1 VAYHNNLPETAS
13 RPVSKRALIH
23 LPLQP
28 KKRFNRLTLS
38 TLLVGA
44 ILYVGCEC
52 RVQAQA
58 GRAPS
63 APQQFD
69 VKVNDHVQQSM
80 VLVVLDA
87 SKSLLD
93 RQSVVKLYDP
103 ARKVTVW
110 RTTTDKSEASFY
122 DLSGGAY
129 DIDVSAVG
137 FKTQHMRVLIA
148 YVQQARRV
156 EVVLERDPAAIDLNI
171 SSDVIPAKHR
181 KDAKR
186 AVYALKSGN
195 LTEAQKQLDK
205 VYKFAPSSPQ
215 LNFLYGYLYLGL
227 KDLDKAESYLSQSA
241 ALDPRG
247 VQTLNLLGRVQLQLQ
262 HNRDAQT
269 TLEQVVATNPQDWRA
284 HNLLAGA
291 YLNQKQYE
299 KAREQ
304 AQIALDE
311 GQGASTARLFLG
323 EALAMLGRDKEGIE
337 ALQTFLRDNPKDPA
351 KADVQ
356 DLIAKI
362 EAHEQGAEIAGGARS
377 VTNIA
382 LAASPPELPVTP
394 WGPPG
399 VDDSKP
405 LVATG
410 VICPYDQVLDMSGR
424 RVQQLVE
431 DVSQFSATEHLLHE
445 KLDKFGNPTSK
456 ENRKFNY
463 FATITENPPGYFAV
477 DEERQLQSG
486 DVSVPDGIVTR
497 GFMGL
502 ALIFHPHIRG
512 DFQMSCE
519 GLSDFQG
526 NPAWLVYFR
535 QRGDR
540 PSHFGQ
546 YRVGTQPYEVSL
558 KGRAWISARNFEVL
572 RMESELLNPV
582 DKLSVQHQIVQYGP
596 IHFKDKNV
604 DLWLPKSVD
613 LYLEI
618 NKRRYYRQHSFDQYL
633 LFSVDSQQKMPTLK
647 AGPDGTLVPGEDH
660 CSDHSSPACPD

>member
-1 VAYHNNLPETAS
+1 MAS
-13 RPVSKRALIH
+13 EAVSGRALMYS
-23 LPLQP
+23 P
-28 KKRFNRLTLS
+28 RRRAERSNWLTLS
-38 TLLVGA
+38 ILLVFA
-44 ILYVGCEC
+44 VLYVGWGDCQM
-52 RVQAQA
+52 QAQA
-58 GRAPS
+58 GRAPA

-69 VKVNDHVQQSM
+69 VKVNEDVQQSI
-80 VLVVLDA
+80 VLVVFDA
-87 SKSLLD
+87 SKALLD
-93 RQSVVKLYDP
+93 RQSIVKLYDP

-110 RTTTDKSEASFY
+110 RTTSDKSETSFY
-122 DLSGGAY
+122 DLSGGTY

-137 FKTQHMRVLIA
+137 FKPQHMQVLIA
-148 YVQQARRV
+148 YAQQARHV
-156 EVVLERDPAAIDLNI
+156 EVLLERDPTAIDLNV
-171 SSDVIPAKHR
+171 SDDLIPAKHR

-186 AVYALKSGN
+186 AVYALKSGK

-247 VQTLNLLGRVQLQLQ
+247 LQTLNLLGRVQLQLQ
-262 HNRDAQT
+262 HNRDAQA
-269 TLEQVVATNPQDWRA
+269 TLEQLIAAKPQDWMA

-299 KAREQ
+299 NAREQ
-304 AQIALDE
+304 AQLALDE
-311 GQGASTARLFLG
+311 DRGAASMARLFLG
-323 EALAMLGRDKEGIE
+323 EALVMLGRDKEGLE
-337 ALQTFLRDNPKDPA
+337 ALQTFLRENPKDPA

-362 EAHEQGAEIAGGARS
+362 EAHEQGAVIARGARS
-377 VTNIA
+377 ATDAA
-382 LAASPPELPVTP
+382 LAALPPELPVTP

-399 VDDSKP
+399 VDESKP
-405 LVATG
+405 LVKTG
-410 VICPYDQVLDMSGR
+410 VTCPYDQVLEMSGR

-431 DVSQFSATEHLLHE
+431 DISQFSATEHLLHE
-445 KLDKFGNPTSK
+445 RLDKFGNPTSK
-456 ENRKFNY
+456 ENRKFGY
-463 FATITENPPGYFAV
+463 LATITENPPGYFGV
-477 DEERQLQSG
+477 DEDRQLQSG
-486 DVSVPDGIVTR
+486 DVGVPDDIVTR

-526 NPAWLVYFR
+526 NPAWLMYFR
-535 QRGDR
+535 QRDDR
-540 PSHFGQ
+540 PSHFGR
-546 YRVGTQPYEVSL
+546 YLVGTQPYDVRL
-558 KGRAWISARNFEVL
+558 KGRAWISAKNFEVV

-582 DKLSVQHQIVQYGP
+582 DRLSVQHQIVQYGP

-633 LFSVDSQQKMPTLK
+633 LFSVDSQQKLPTLK
-647 AGPDGTLVPGEDH
+647 AGPNGTLVPGEDH
-660 CSDHSSPACPD
+660 CSDPSSPACQTDDTESR